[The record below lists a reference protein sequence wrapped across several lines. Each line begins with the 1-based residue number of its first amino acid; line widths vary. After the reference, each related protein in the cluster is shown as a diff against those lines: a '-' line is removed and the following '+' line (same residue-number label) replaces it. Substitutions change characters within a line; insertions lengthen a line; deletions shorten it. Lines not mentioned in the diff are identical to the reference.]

1 MQQVILIIHLIL
13 TLALIGLV
21 LLQKSEGGALGIGG
35 GGGGGGGMAGFLTGR
50 ATANILTRATALV
63 ALFFFITS
71 MSLAWMSAN
80 SRAPRSIVDTPKT
93 ERPAS
98 KTPAKPPAPVKP
110 SVPTK

>member
-21 LLQKSEGGALGIGG
+21 LLQKSEGGALGI

-71 MSLAWMSAN
+71 MSLAWMSAQN
-80 SRAPRSIVDTPKT
+80 RTPRSVIDTPRT
-93 ERPAS
+93 EQPAS
-98 KTPAKPPAPVKP
+98 KTPAKPTVPVKP